1 MYDYIKDTQCKI
13 FNWTKE
19 IVLKRKYFWKMSHHA
34 KNIHGFNKNHV
45 VILLYAFWST
55 LSNFQELPLHR
66 RTILHAQIY
75 RHTLLMRLS
84 SSSTSP
90 LCISHSWT
98 RILSL
103 RNIFIYRFINQY
115 LYRIAYFYNLEF
127 ANNIRGIEIFFHQTY
142 NWNETLQIYY
152 YFISSRRKTV
162 ILYRIRAI
170 VPCKYLSFPYYL
182 NEAITVNYLRW
193 T

>member
-19 IVLKRKYFWKMSHHA
+19 IVLKRNFFWKMSHHA

-98 RILSL
+98 RTLSL
-103 RNIFIYRFINQY
+103 KNILIYRFINRY
-115 LYRIAYFYNLEF
+115 TI
-127 ANNIRGIEIFFHQTY
+127 
-142 NWNETLQIYY
+142 WNLQITLEASKYSSIKHITKMKRCKY
-152 YFISSRRKTV
+152 IFCFISSRRKTV
-162 ILYRIRAI
+162 ILYIIRAI
-170 VPCKYLSFPYYL
+170 VPCKYFSFPYYL

>member
-115 LYRIAYFYNLEF
+115 LYRI
-127 ANNIRGIEIFFHQTY
+127 RGIEIFFHQTY
-142 NWNETLQIYY
+142 NWNETLQIYFLF
-152 YFISSRRKTV
+152 YFFKKETSHFVYNSSYCALQIFLFSLLLKWGH
-162 ILYRIRAI
+162 Y
-170 VPCKYLSFPYYL
+170 C
-182 NEAITVNYLRW
+182 
-193 T
+193 